1 MKTTIDAGG
10 RVVVPKP
17 IRNALQLVAGAAL
30 EISER
35 GGVIVIEPRPRSMR
49 LVRRG
54 QGVAVEADD
63 PLPTLTA
70 DMVRDTLDS
79 VRR

>member
-1 MKTTIDAGG
+1 
-10 RVVVPKP
+10 PKP

-35 GGVIVIEPRPRSMR
+35 GGVIVIEPMSSSMC

-54 QGVAVEADD
+54 QGVAVEPDD